1 MKPSYLGDSYD
12 IVKQS
17 LLRWLSVMGSWAT
30 HPMFTEPVSS
40 TQADDFAHL
49 LGTRLLSLT
58 PLTGGI
64 DRVGY
69 LAPARECHEHV
80 FIDPDKGIRIEAIR
94 GRKAP
99 AYVFC
104 TELMEIAIARPDKL
118 TLVFDQSLA
127 RGSERQQLQD
137 KLQTFSVHG
146 VHAIAY
152 VSHAC
157 FVLLG
162 RNSSLVEEAFE
173 VLQSESRLPR
183 SRFFPEALQNKLFQ
197 QITKGRAD

>member
-1 MKPSYLGDSYD
+1 MKLSYLGDSYD
-12 IVKQS
+12 IVKQC
-17 LLRWLSVMGSWAT
+17 LLRWLSSMGSWAT

-40 TQADDFAHL
+40 EQADDFAHL
-49 LGTRLLSLT
+49 LGTRLLSLA
-58 PLTGGI
+58 PLKDGI
-64 DRVGY
+64 DRVAY

-80 FIDPDKGIRIEAIR
+80 FIDPNTGIRIEPTR
-94 GRKAP
+94 GSKAP
-99 AYVFC
+99 AYVFG
-104 TELMEIAIARPDKL
+104 TELMQIAIARPDKL

-127 RGSERQQLQD
+127 RGSERQQLQG

-162 RNSSLVEEAFE
+162 RNSFLVEEAFD

-183 SRFFPEALQNKLFQ
+183 SRFLP
-197 QITKGRAD
+197 